1 MKLPLFGKDKG
12 AEDQEKIDAAIMS
25 DYEDQ
30 EAVLKPASEAPSG
43 PGGADASGKG
53 MPEAVRKLSMDV
65 EKLKVQTEAMLQL
78 RSLQEE
84 RFQRMNEEIGDLRRR
99 LIDKE
104 KEISQLRIE
113 AAKATELVS
122 AVQPQ
127 KLMKELQKEG
137 AKVEMIRAK
146 QDANRAIID
155 SVVEEMKN
163 VKGTIST
170 FKGMEMLIKLSE
182 EVKQELSN
190 IKKVEASVEKHAN
203 KVESIFGSIQSRFNE
218 FIRLSDKVGVIDS
231 SFKKASKEFDQ
242 IRVQMGEYS
251 KKDELMELKKGVDEK
266 TKDVLARVEGIE
278 KLGREFQEEAHK
290 AKKSGEKSFYDFE
303 TRIDNRM
310 SEAEA
315 YTKDLS
321 NRLEMLVMVQQDNL
335 RAMQR
340 QYRELEEVFRK
351 GSEQPNIDEAT
362 RTLLRRVHEQLREN
376 QAELSRNVGL
386 IDSLGK

>member
-1 MKLPLFGKDKG
+1 
-12 AEDQEKIDAAIMS
+12 
-25 DYEDQ
+25 
-30 EAVLKPASEAPSG
+30 
-43 PGGADASGKG
+43 
-53 MPEAVRKLSMDV
+53 
-65 EKLKVQTEAMLQL
+65 
-78 RSLQEE
+78 
-84 RFQRMNEEIGDLRRR
+84 
-99 LIDKE
+99 
-104 KEISQLRIE
+104 
-113 AAKATELVS
+113 
-122 AVQPQ
+122 
-127 KLMKELQKEG
+127 
-137 AKVEMIRAK
+137 
-146 QDANRAIID
+146 
-155 SVVEEMKN
+155 
-163 VKGTIST
+163 
-170 FKGMEMLIKLSE
+170 
-182 EVKQELSN
+182 
-190 IKKVEASVEKHAN
+190 
-203 KVESIFGSIQSRFNE
+203 VESIFGSIQSRFNE